1 MIFLRSYR
9 RNVDFSA
16 HCLTETWRCK
26 AQGALVLQLSMFV
39 ANADL
44 SRDYLTGKN
53 AMVLDESV
61 HGSRQNGGFPV

>member
-1 MIFLRSYR
+1 
-9 RNVDFSA
+9 
-16 HCLTETWRCK
+16 
-26 AQGALVLQLSMFV
+26 MFV
-39 ANADL
+39 ANANL